1 MYISLS
7 FNPRLIIVSLFGAT
21 VPKLALYIIQ
31 NLPNLAARIVTGK
44 YDCNLYSSS
53 TLRKDMNWMSIS
65 EHSIYFISIHIY
77 NRINNSNLYKP
88 LSHGINFVMENLII
102 QQDSKHKALTSE
114 DRNLQKI
121 PQLFWGKNME

>member
-31 NLPNLAARIVTGK
+31 NLPNRAARIVTGK

-65 EHSIYFISIHIY
+65 ERSIYYSCVFGKRNYRVLVRVCVCVCVSVFVCVCVGFCTITQKEIDLGTR
-77 NRINNSNLYKP
+77 NRNTL
-88 LSHGINFVMENLII
+88 
-102 QQDSKHKALTSE
+102 
-114 DRNLQKI
+114 
-121 PQLFWGKNME
+121 

>member
-7 FNPRLIIVSLFGAT
+7 FNPRLIIVSLFGVT

-31 NLPNLAARIVTGK
+31 NLPNHAACIVTGI

-53 TLRKDMNWMSIS
+53 TRKDMNWMSIS
-65 EHSIYFISIHIY
+65 ERSIYFISIHIY
-77 NRINNSNLYKP
+77 NSINNSNLYKP

-121 PQLFWGKNME
+121 R